1 MAPHSVMARDLRVA
15 CGTAGYACPRNA
27 TTFMK
32 EVWACNSA
40 RRRQEVAA
48 LALPGQAAGIR
59 AAAAVAQYAPH
70 FGALAAASVGCH
82 HRKRIAPLPL
92 GAQFAT
98 AAVWVTLEPLQC
110 CSLSLRRRPGRERR
124 RADKEEALCGKVQR
138 CSVQL
143 CEAPSLEVVAHD
155 GVGIG
160 VVARELVE
168 ATQAERHVLERVARR
183 LLQGGP
189 ALHLGVVKPLQ
200 SVRHAPV
207 AGALAAR
214 ASHQPGLPPAE
225 QQQCRRVLRGRLHA
239 QLNVLHEAL
248 HLSWHLLVGL
258 QVPILRRHRVR
269 KVTAH
274 KYRMAG
280 HHDQVAELR
289 KRMPH

>member
-189 ALHLGVVKPLQ
+189 ALHLSRPRSSAASAIDASDLHVLRAALGL
-200 SVRHAPV
+200 VRRV
-207 AGALAAR
+207 TRAGSRRARCCLHGQASCVGTSGWSNHCR
-214 ASHQPGLPPAE
+214 ASATPQ
-225 QQQCRRVLRGRLHA
+225 
-239 QLNVLHEAL
+239 
-248 HLSWHLLVGL
+248 
-258 QVPILRRHRVR
+258 
-269 KVTAH
+269 
-274 KYRMAG
+274 
-280 HHDQVAELR
+280 
-289 KRMPH
+289 